1 MYSTIISS
9 ENLNNILNDKDIIIF
24 DCRFD
29 LMEKN
34 LGYDKYLESHIC
46 GAHYI
51 NLELD
56 LSSEVTN
63 NSGRHPLQTI
73 KKFTD
78 ILNNFG
84 INNNS
89 QVVVY
94 DDENSSMAARLW
106 WMLKL
111 VGIKKCAVLDGG
123 FKSWTKNK
131 FSVDNLIP
139 KNKAKENIE
148 YAYNSNYLIDTM
160 SLKKMLLD
168 SDSMYL
174 VDARDKERFLGRI
187 EPIDKKAGHIP
198 GAINMP
204 FKNNLNQNGTF
215 KNTLDLKKNFTS
227 IESNNSKAIINM
239 CGSGVTACHNFL
251 AMEHCGIKK
260 LKIYVGSWSAWSSYE
275 DADIE
280 KE

>member
-1 MYSTIISS
+1 
-9 ENLNNILNDKDIIIF
+9 
-24 DCRFD
+24 
-29 LMEKN
+29 
-34 LGYDKYLESHIC
+34 
-46 GAHYI
+46 
-51 NLELD
+51 
-56 LSSEVTN
+56 
-63 NSGRHPLQTI
+63 
-73 KKFTD
+73 
-78 ILNNFG
+78 
-84 INNNS
+84 
-89 QVVVY
+89 
-94 DDENSSMAARLW
+94 MASRLW
-106 WMLKL
+106 WMLRL

-187 EPIDKKAGHIP
+187 EPIDKKAGHIL

-204 FKNNLNQNGTF
+204 FKNNLNQNGTV

-239 CGSGVTACHNFL
+239 CGSGVTACHNYL
-251 AMEHCGIKK
+251 AMETCGIKK
-260 LKIYVGSWSAWSSYE
+260 
-275 DADIE
+275 
-280 KE
+280 

>member
-1 MYSTIISS
+1 MKIQNVKVIPLCVFILPFVAVNTCLFIVQYYGDLLPVGIGIGKTFPYFDGGTSISRTARNYPTS
-9 ENLNNILNDKDIIIF
+9 LIFKPAMLITSYLLVKYWLLNKDIIIF

-29 LMEKN
+29 LMKKN

-56 LSSEVTN
+56 LSSEATN
-63 NSGRHPLQTI
+63 HSGRHPLQTI

-84 INNNS
+84 IDNNS

-106 WMLKL
+106 WMIKL

-123 FKSWTKNK
+123 FKSWIKNK

-139 KNKAKENIE
+139 KNKVKENIE

-168 SDSMYL
+168 SDSML
-174 VDARDKERFLGRI
+174 SLI
-187 EPIDKKAGHIP
+187 HISEPTRP
-198 GAINMP
+198 
-204 FKNNLNQNGTF
+204 
-215 KNTLDLKKNFTS
+215 
-227 IESNNSKAIINM
+227 
-239 CGSGVTACHNFL
+239 
-251 AMEHCGIKK
+251 
-260 LKIYVGSWSAWSSYE
+260 Y
-275 DADIE
+275 
-280 KE
+280 

>member
-1 MYSTIISS
+1 
-9 ENLNNILNDKDIIIF
+9 
-24 DCRFD
+24 
-29 LMEKN
+29 
-34 LGYDKYLESHIC
+34 
-46 GAHYI
+46 
-51 NLELD
+51 
-56 LSSEVTN
+56 
-63 NSGRHPLQTI
+63 
-73 KKFTD
+73 
-78 ILNNFG
+78 
-84 INNNS
+84 
-89 QVVVY
+89 
-94 DDENSSMAARLW
+94 
-106 WMLKL
+106 
-111 VGIKKCAVLDGG
+111 
-123 FKSWTKNK
+123 
-131 FSVDNLIP
+131 
-139 KNKAKENIE
+139 
-148 YAYNSNYLIDTM
+148 
-160 SLKKMLLD
+160 
-168 SDSMYL
+168 MYL

>member
-1 MYSTIISS
+1 
-9 ENLNNILNDKDIIIF
+9 
-24 DCRFD
+24 
-29 LMEKN
+29 
-34 LGYDKYLESHIC
+34 
-46 GAHYI
+46 
-51 NLELD
+51 
-56 LSSEVTN
+56 
-63 NSGRHPLQTI
+63 
-73 KKFTD
+73 
-78 ILNNFG
+78 
-84 INNNS
+84 
-89 QVVVY
+89 
-94 DDENSSMAARLW
+94 
-106 WMLKL
+106 MLRL

-123 FKSWTKNK
+123 FKYWTKNK

-215 KNTLDLKKNFTS
+215 KNILDLKKNFTS